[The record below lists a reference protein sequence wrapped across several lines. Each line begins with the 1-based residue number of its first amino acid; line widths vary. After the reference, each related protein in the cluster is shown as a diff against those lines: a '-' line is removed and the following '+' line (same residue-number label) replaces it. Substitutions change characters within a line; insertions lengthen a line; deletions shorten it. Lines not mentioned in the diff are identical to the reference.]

1 MKKICSYIVCI
12 CMLFGM
18 ISTAFA
24 YTDVTEDYDWANDAI
39 TALSENGTINGY
51 PDGTYLPENNVTRAE
66 LTKMVCLLFGYGK
79 AVAYADVSETD
90 WYYNFVSQSGGYFKE
105 SDHFSP
111 NRPATREEVAYAVY
125 SAMQLTQLP
134 TDKKISFS
142 DQEEVDSFY
151 LAEVK
156 FLNEQG
162 VITGYPDESF
172 RPKNPVTR
180 AEAAVI
186 LYRGLQMKNTVPTP
200 TAEPEEESV
209 KALNYFFLVSKI
221 STVLDEN
228 DEIVTKVVGYN
239 EGKQEE
245 LLLNEN
251 VRIQYS
257 NLASGTNLKPGDLI
271 VFTRDFFGT
280 IRTVSVE
287 VNANHLPQSYGIG
300 LIKYSS
306 TAKRQVLYG
315 NVVKRYQDR
324 GIELLATDHSVQ
336 NVYSLAEDVNVYL
349 WKNGK
354 LELSDLYE
362 ITDSTYETGDTII
375 AYCYEDEI
383 SEILIIR

>member
-1 MKKICSYIVCI
+1 MKKIGSYIVCI

-125 SAMQLTQLP
+125 SALQLTQLP

-151 LAEVK
+151 LTEVK

-186 LYRGLQMKNTVPTP
+186 LYRGLQVKNIVPTP

-209 KALNYFFLVSKI
+209 KALNYFFLVSKV
-221 STVLDEN
+221 STVLDETG
-228 DEIVTKVVGYN
+228 ETATKVIGYMD
-239 EGKQEE
+239 GKQQEI
-245 LLLNEN
+245 LIKDN
-251 VRIQYS
+251 VTMNHSNISTGTDIQ
-257 NLASGTNLKPGDLI
+257 PGDVI
-271 VFTRDFFGT
+271 SFTRDFFGT
-280 IRTVSVE
+280 IRAVSVG
-287 VNANHLPQSYGIG
+287 VNLSNLPPYHGMELLIYGNNTNR
-300 LIKYSS
+300 K
-306 TAKRQVLYG
+306 VLYG

-324 GIELLATDHSVQ
+324 GIELLSTNNETQ
-336 NVYSLAEDVNVYL
+336 NLYSLAENVNVYL

-354 LELSDLYE
+354 LERSDLYE

-383 SEILIIR
+383 SEIIIIK